1 MKVKATKVGYFGKL
15 RDVGDEFEVPE
26 GTKKATWFDP
36 VEAEKPAKQE
46 KAEKPAKKSDDEQ
59 A

>member
-15 RDVGDEFEVPE
+15 RDVGDVFDVPE
-26 GTKKATWFDP
+26 NTKAASWFEP
-36 VEAEKPAKQE
+36 VEAEKPTKAE
-46 KAEKPAKKSDDEQ
+46 KAEKPTKAGPDQ